1 VSLNEPRIFTP
12 KPSWLGLEEIGRDEL
27 TVTFRTKTGT
37 KTVMLRDVE
46 AEERKGEK

>member
-1 VSLNEPRIFTP
+1 MSGLQEPRIFSP
-12 KPSWLGLEEIGRDEL
+12 KPSWLGLEEIERDEL

-46 AEERKGEK
+46 QYEGRMK